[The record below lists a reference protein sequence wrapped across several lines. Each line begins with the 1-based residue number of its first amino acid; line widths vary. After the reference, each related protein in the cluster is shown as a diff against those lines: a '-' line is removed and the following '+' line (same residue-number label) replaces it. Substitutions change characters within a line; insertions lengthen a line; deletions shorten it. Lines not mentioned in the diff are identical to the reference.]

1 MWNLLAEKLNLDEQ
15 IPKILTNIFKFT
27 QITKVQNIVITEF
40 LKNKDVIVK
49 SVTGSGKTISYI
61 VPIIQRLI
69 NYSKENQNYKNKI
82 LSLILLPARELA
94 EQVFSEMTKF
104 TNNLSYEFSV
114 QLFIGGKKIDEDL
127 NKIRNQIPNIIIA
140 TPGRLI
146 DIEEKEKLSFS
157 DLEILILDEADRML
171 DMGFEMAVT
180 RILSKL
186 PKQRRTG
193 LFSATVTSNVENII
207 KAGMRNPEFINII
220 ISQNKSNNLFVNEN
234 EIKNKINNKGSYYN
248 ILEFN
253 PENYKINNSNQEVP
267 KGLGQY
273 YRVIKNVKY
282 KIPHLLN
289 LLYGLYNSENNQKIM
304 IFLSTCNSVD
314 YFNILLPELF
324 KKFSIEDFSCSKLHS
339 KISQNKREKEYKN
352 FKIEDKHKL
361 NILLTT
367 DLAARGIDIPN
378 IDIIIQFDPP
388 KNEDSYIHKAGRTA
402 RVGNTGVSILFLLE
416 EEISFINY
424 MKQKFIFIDEFPY
437 SFDEENNIKKNEEI
451 VDKINNISVLNCIKE
466 INLSDKWIYDKAV
479 NSFISYIRFYK
490 ENELKYIFD
499 YRSLDIG
506 NLANSYQLIKM
517 PRLKIKEFQ
526 NETIKNFEGDN
537 EIQPSELLYLDKNI
551 KKQMEIK
558 KEKINAK
565 LEEIREKKKIKNA
578 IIKLNGRNNGDKLN
592 RTRKE
597 KNEVK
602 IKNMIEQWDDLAD
615 DQLLYKKYK
624 KGKISKEEYEKH
636 LLSLK

>member
-15 IPKILTNIFKFT
+15 IPKILTNTFKFT

-69 NYSKENQNYKNKI
+69 NFSKENLNYKNKI
-82 LSLILLPARELA
+82 IALILLPARELA
-94 EQVFSEMTKF
+94 EQVFAEMAKF

-114 QLFIGGKKIDEDL
+114 QLLIGGRKIDDDL
-127 NKIRNQIPNIIIA
+127 NKIHSQIPNIIIA

-157 DLEILILDEADRML
+157 SLEILVLDEADRML

-207 KAGMRNPEFINII
+207 KVGMRNPEFINIV
-220 ISQNKSNNLFVNEN
+220 ISQNKSNNLFVSEN
-234 EIKNKINNKGSYYN
+234 EIKNTINSKGNYYN
-248 ILEFN
+248 ILEFS
-253 PENYKINNSNQEVP
+253 PDNYKINNSNQEVP

-273 YRVIKNVKY
+273 YRVIKNIKF

-289 LLYGLYNSENNQKIM
+289 LLYGLYNSDENQKIM

-314 YFNILLPELF
+314 YFNILIPELF
-324 KKFSIEDFSCSKLHS
+324 KKFSMKDFSCSKLHS
-339 KISQNKREKEYKN
+339 KISQNKRDKEYQN

-402 RVGNTGVSILFLLE
+402 RVGNSGVSILFLLE
-416 EEISFINY
+416 EELAFINY

-437 SFDEENNIKKNEEI
+437 SFDEVNNIKKNEEI
-451 VDKINNISVLNCIKE
+451 VDKINNISVLNCIKD

-506 NLANSYQLIKM
+506 NLANSYQLLKM
-517 PRLKIKEFQ
+517 PRLKIKEFK
-526 NETIKNFEGDN
+526 NETVQNFEGNN
-537 EIQPSELLYLDKNI
+537 EIRPSELVYLDKI
-551 KKQMEIK
+551 
-558 KEKINAK
+558 
-565 LEEIREKKKIKNA
+565 
-578 IIKLNGRNNGDKLN
+578 
-592 RTRKE
+592 
-597 KNEVK
+597 
-602 IKNMIEQWDDLAD
+602 
-615 DQLLYKKYK
+615 
-624 KGKISKEEYEKH
+624 
-636 LLSLK
+636 